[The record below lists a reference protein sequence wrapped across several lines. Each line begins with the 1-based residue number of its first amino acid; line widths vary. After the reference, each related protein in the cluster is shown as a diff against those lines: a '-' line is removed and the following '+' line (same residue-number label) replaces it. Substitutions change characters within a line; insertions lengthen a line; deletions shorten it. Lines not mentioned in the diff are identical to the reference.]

1 MPWPSLAFALWA
13 ALLAVQDLRWQRLS
27 NAGTWGGMAFGL
39 FWLVFAGQGFL
50 GGGMQATLLGL
61 LLGFLLLLPAYVFR
75 LIGAGDVKFL
85 MAIGVLAGASFV
97 ARVYL
102 LGTILA
108 LIPALVRWVRT
119 RRKPS
124 KVALGFGYG
133 SASVL
138 LLLVPHFLEIRW

>member
-1 MPWPSLAFALWA
+1 MSWPSLAFALWA
-13 ALLAVQDLRWQRLS
+13 SLLALQDLRWQRLS
-27 NAGTWGGMAFGL
+27 NAGTWGGVVFGL
-39 FWLVFAGQGFL
+39 LWLLFAGQSFL
-50 GGGMQATLLGL
+50 GGGVTASLLGL
-61 LLGFLLLLPAYVFR
+61 LLGFLLLLPAYTFR

-108 LIPALVRWVRT
+108 LIPALVRWLRT
-119 RRKPS
+119 RRKPA

-138 LLLVPHFLEIRW
+138 FLLFPHFLEISW